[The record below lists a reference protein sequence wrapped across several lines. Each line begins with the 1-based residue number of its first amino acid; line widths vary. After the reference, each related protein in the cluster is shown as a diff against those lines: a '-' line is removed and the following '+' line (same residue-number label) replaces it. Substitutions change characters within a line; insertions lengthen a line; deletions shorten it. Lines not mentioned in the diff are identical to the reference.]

1 MGYKSII
8 LKQLWLDWKKC
19 GSFSKKFTDRR
30 KKSCNFT
37 KFLHEGLAP
46 KQFNFEPISCHRTHF
61 MPLHSHPENKRGV
74 EREQLHEMSYCE
86 ICLTLS
92 GGCKLHWRAIN
103 EKWTAINICDPRR
116 RSHYNSFTFQI
127 LRGRFKIQS
136 RCLSR
141 FDFKKPPQSCYCN
154 KYTLFAIF
162 RIGER

>member
-1 MGYKSII
+1 MVHFPRNSLIGEKKAVTLPNFCMRAWHLNNSI
-8 LKQLWLDWKKC
+8 LNP
-19 GSFSKKFTDRR
+19 FHAT
-30 KKSCNFT
+30 
-37 KFLHEGLAP
+37 
-46 KQFNFEPISCHRTHF
+46 EPIHAT
-61 MPLHSHPENKRGV
+61 PLTPWKQKRGV